1 MNGVGVGTAVGVGCM
16 IGLGIVAPA
25 APVIAYVTHFAFY
38 GGVSGFIFE
47 MYRMAFAARHPF
59 RR

>member
-1 MNGVGVGTAVGVGCM
+1 MNGVGIGTSVGLGCV
-16 IGLGIVAPA
+16 IALGIVAPDA
-25 APVIAYVTHFAFY
+25 RIIAYFTHFLFY
-38 GGVSGFIFE
+38 GGLSGFIFE